1 MDIKKYLKN
10 KDVELTEEDFD
21 MEKLTNDLRKGYV
34 VEKDVRKQFEDE
46 LAEKTKEYTTKIAS
60 MQNDYDSLNS
70 KYTEQ
75 AGQVKASNLKVA
87 ILSNGFKGEDID
99 QVSKLRTNIYG
110 DITDDTEALNKV
122 KEQYGKVFFETKQ
135 DTAPEEK
142 PMQTT
147 PAEAPKPVITRNTS
161 IKELMK

>member
-46 LAEKTKEYTTKIAS
+46 LAEKTKEYTPKCVILKNEGKYGLFINKNNITMPI
-60 MQNDYDSLNS
+60 YD
-70 KYTEQ
+70 
-75 AGQVKASNLKVA
+75 LKVA
-87 ILSNGFKGEDID
+87 ILSNGFKGEDIE

-110 DITDDTEALNKV
+110 DITDDVEALNKV
-122 KEQYGKVFFETKQ
+122 KEQYGKVFFDTKQ

-147 PAEAPKPVITRNTS
+147 PVEVQKPVITRNTS

>member
-10 KDVELTEEDFD
+10 KDVELTDEDFD
-21 MEKLTNDLRKGYV
+21 LERLTSDLRKGYV
-34 VEKDVRKQFEDE
+34 VEKDLRKQFEDE

-60 MQNDYDSLNS
+60 MQNDYDSLNT
-70 KYTEQ
+70 KYSEQ
-75 AGQVKASNLKVA
+75 TGQVKASNLKVA
-87 ILSNGFKGEDID
+87 ILSNGFRSEDVD

-110 DITDDTEALNKV
+110 EITDDFEALNKV
-122 KEQYGKVFFETKQ
+122 KEQYGKVFFDNKV
-135 DTAPEEK
+135 DTAPNET

-147 PAEAPKPVITRNTS
+147 PSEEPKPVITRNTS

>member
-10 KDVELTEEDFD
+10 KDVELTDEDFD
-21 MEKLTNDLRKGYV
+21 MEKLTNDIRKGYV
-34 VEKDVRKQFEDE
+34 VEKDIRKQFEDE
-46 LAEKTKEYTTKIAS
+46 LAEKTKEYTTKIAN
-60 MQNDYDSLNS
+60 MQNDYDSLNT
-70 KYTEQ
+70 KYSEQ
-75 AGQVKASNLKVA
+75 TGQVKASNLKVA
-87 ILSNGFKGEDID
+87 ILSNGFRSEDID

-110 DITDDTEALNKV
+110 DIADDTEALNKV

-135 DTAPEEK
+135 DTAPNEA

-147 PAEAPKPVITRNTS
+147 PSETPKPVITRNTS

>member
-10 KDVELTEEDFD
+10 KDVELTDEDFD
-21 MEKLTNDLRKGYV
+21 MERLTSDLRKGYV
-34 VEKDVRKQFEDE
+34 VEKDIRKQFEDE

-60 MQNDYDSLNS
+60 MQNDYDSLNT
-70 KYTEQ
+70 KYSEQ
-75 AGQVKASNLKVA
+75 TGQVKASNLKVA
-87 ILSNGFKGEDID
+87 ILSNGFRSEDID

-110 DITDDTEALNKV
+110 DIADDTEALNKV

-135 DTAPEEK
+135 DTAPNEA

-147 PAEAPKPVITRNTS
+147 PSETPKPVITRNTS